1 MTVPLLRQVIDTAV
15 PQQQARAALAKAVTS
30 NQPRRY
36 CKLTKAQL
44 LLVLEKLLARSSQAA
59 PGTSS
64 TASPSSSSSATTSP
78 ATSST
83 SSSSSSSSA
92 TASPA
97 ISVDTVM
104 GLFLH
109 SQIAHLGS
117 FFEKMD
123 LKNVSTERGEGF
135 NHFLKWVL
143 RHFSCHNLE
152 TPQPFRQVFIR
163 WSVGIPLFES
173 FYERNTTVTRIARE
187 FKDHTFEELT
197 IDSDLYAT
205 DLQVFLPYLAR
216 HGYKEGVHWA
226 VEDDGTSPQLIFKT
240 LPETIQVFKRY
251 G

>member
-1 MTVPLLRQVIDTAV
+1 
-15 PQQQARAALAKAVTS
+15 
-30 NQPRRY
+30 
-36 CKLTKAQL
+36 
-44 LLVLEKLLARSSQAA
+44 
-59 PGTSS
+59 
-64 TASPSSSSSATTSP
+64 
-78 ATSST
+78 
-83 SSSSSSSSA
+83 
-92 TASPA
+92 
-97 ISVDTVM
+97 M

-109 SQIAHLGS
+109 SKIAHLGS

-216 HGYKEGVHWA
+216 HGHKEGVHWA